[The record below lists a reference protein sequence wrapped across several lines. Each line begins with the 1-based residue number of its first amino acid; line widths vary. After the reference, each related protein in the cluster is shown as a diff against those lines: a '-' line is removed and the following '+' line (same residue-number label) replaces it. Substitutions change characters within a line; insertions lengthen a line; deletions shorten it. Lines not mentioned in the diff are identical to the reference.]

1 MLSRLHPLALLAV
14 CLVWLVAAMLVL
26 NAGFLAAVFCVPAF
40 LLLTLHKVPPLR
52 LALYCVPFLLF
63 GLGFLSTHVLF
74 DRQSGFATALGR
86 EALIAGEGVA
96 TGVSTGLALV
106 MRALACGMVSIFFAL
121 TLEPGAFLRALM
133 GQARLSPRLGFALM
147 ATLLISADLPAD
159 FARLRAARAMRQGR
173 ALSRW
178 PGPRESAACLVP
190 LLAGAI
196 RRAGHVALA
205 MESRG
210 FVADRPR
217 TLRDVPGFRANDA
230 AFVAA
235 AFGSLAGLL
244 VLA

>member
-26 NAGFLAAVFCVPAF
+26 DVRFLASVFVVPAM
-40 LLLTLHKVPPLR
+40 LLLTVQKVSPLR

-74 DRQSGFATALGR
+74 DRQSGFATALSR
-86 EALIAGEGVA
+86 EALVSSDGVSS
-96 TGVSTGLALV
+96 GVSTGLALV
-106 MRALACGMVSIFFAL
+106 LRALACGMVSIFFAL

-147 ATLLISADLPAD
+147 ATLLISADLPPD

-178 PGPRESAACLVP
+178 PGLRDSAACLVP

-196 RRAGHVALA
+196 RRAGHAALA

-210 FVADRPR
+210 FTPDRAR
-217 TLRDVPGFRANDA
+217 TLRDVPAVRPADLLFA
-230 AFVAA
+230 AGGLALLAA
-235 AFGSLAGLL
+235 LLA
-244 VLA
+244 V

>member
-1 MLSRLHPLALLAV
+1 MLSRLHPLAVLAT

-26 NAGFLAAVFCVPAF
+26 DMRFLATVFVVPAL
-40 LLLTLHKVPPLR
+40 LLLTVQKVPPSR

-86 EALIAGEGVA
+86 EALVSGA
-96 TGVSTGLALV
+96 GVSTGLALV

-133 GQARLSPRLGFALM
+133 GQARLPSRLGFALM

-159 FARLRAARAMRQGR
+159 FARLRAARAMRHGR
-173 ALSRW
+173 AFSRW

-210 FVADRPR
+210 FMAERPR
-217 TLRDVPGFRANDA
+217 TLRDVPAVKPADLG
-230 AFVAA
+230 FVAC
-235 AFGSLAGLL
+235 GLGLL
-244 VLA
+244 ALLLVATI

>member
-26 NAGFLAAVFCVPAF
+26 DVRFLAAVFVVPAV
-40 LLLTLHKVPPLR
+40 LLLTLQKVPPLR

-86 EALIAGEGVA
+86 EALVSGEGVA
-96 TGVSTGLALV
+96 SGVSTGLALV
-106 MRALACGMVSIFFAL
+106 LRALACGMVSIFFAL

-159 FARLRAARAMRQGR
+159 FKRLRAARAMRQGR

-210 FVADRPR
+210 FAQDRPR
-217 TLRDVPGFRANDA
+217 TLRDVPAIRPADLLFA
-230 AFVAA
+230 AGGLAMLAA
-235 AFGSLAGLL
+235 LLA
-244 VLA
+244 V